1 MNGGSLQSLI
11 RRMDD
16 KQKRR
21 PRAQPMNSRPVN
33 VIRFCGGLLLAPI
46 FFFILQQYLAVRAD
60 TGCEMRTGE
69 GRDAGKKDRWVD
81 FL

>member
-1 MNGGSLQSLI
+1 MNGGSLQKLI
-11 RRMDD
+11 RSMDD
-16 KQKRR
+16 KQKCR

-33 VIRFCGGLLLAPI
+33 VVRFSGGPPLAPI
-46 FFFILQQYLAVRAD
+46 FFILQQDLAVRAD

-69 GRDAGKKDRWVD
+69 GPDAGKRDRWVN

>member
-1 MNGGSLQSLI
+1 MNGGSLRKLI
-11 RRMDD
+11 RSMDD

-33 VIRFCGGLLLAPI
+33 VVRFSGGLPLAPI
-46 FFFILQQYLAVRAD
+46 FLILQQDLTVRAD
-60 TGCEMRTGE
+60 TACEMRTGE
-69 GRDAGKKDRWVD
+69 GRDPEKRDRRVD